1 MRSWRELPKPS
12 QPGRLLRLRRDLQ
25 RRAPPHRLHPRGSRS
40 FVADDLDYKG
50 YLKLDELLKLQQPL
64 ADPPSHDE
72 TLFIIVHQVFELW
85 FKLVLHEID
94 KIFEI
99 LDQDNVIE
107 SERLIRRLTSIIR
120 LFIPKLSVLET
131 MMPSDFIQF
140 RDRLRPASGFQSVQ
154 FRQIEFASGLK
165 DGKYLGMFKNDP
177 AAAAR
182 LEKRLAE
189 PAFWEHF
196 TALLHRRG
204 YTTDTEESQRQGI
217 VSIYKRDGE
226 HALRVLCEAMIEYDE
241 MFSLWREH
249 HIRMAQRMIGSKPG
263 TGQQLVETT
272 YGKAGPMGTHG
283 VDYLVQT
290 LTKRF
295 FPVLWAARTE
305 M

>member
-1 MRSWRELPKPS
+1 MNCGEHFPLLVKEGKTPRLKQLPNLFTPS
-12 QPGRLLRLRRDLQ
+12 MTAGSLQ
-25 RRAPPHRLHPRGSRS
+25 APPYPALIERRYSRILDLMS
-40 FVADDLDYKG
+40 DLDYKG

-154 FRQIEFASGLK
+154 FREIEFACGLK
-165 DGKYLGMFKNDP
+165 DRKYIGMFKDD
-177 AAAAR
+177 AAAIAR
-182 LEKRLAE
+182 LERRFSD
-189 PAFWEHF
+189 PSFWDHF
-196 TALLHRRG
+196 VALLDRLGHNAG
-204 YTTDTEESQRQGI
+204 NEVSQQQTI
-217 VSIYKRDGE
+217 VSIYKRQGD
-226 HALRVLCEAMIEYDE
+226 
-241 MFSLWREH
+241 
-249 HIRMAQRMIGSKPG
+249 
-263 TGQQLVETT
+263 
-272 YGKAGPMGTHG
+272 
-283 VDYLVQT
+283 
-290 LTKRF
+290 
-295 FPVLWAARTE
+295 
-305 M
+305 

>member
-1 MRSWRELPKPS
+1 MP
-12 QPGRLLRLRRDLQ
+12 
-25 RRAPPHRLHPRGSRS
+25 
-40 FVADDLDYKG
+40 DLDYKG
-50 YLKLDELLKLQQPL
+50 YLKLEELLKLQQPL
-64 ADPPSHDE
+64 ADPPCHDE
-72 TLFIIVHQVFELW
+72 ALFIIVHQVFELW

-94 KIFEI
+94 EVFKM
-99 LDQDNVIE
+99 LDQGDVIE

-154 FRQIEFASGLK
+154 FREIEFACGLK
-165 DGKYLGMFKNDP
+165 DRKYIGMFKDDP
-177 AAAAR
+177 AATAR
-182 LEKRLAE
+182 LEKRFSE
-189 PAFWEHF
+189 PSFWDHF
-196 TALLHRRG
+196 VALLGRLGHNAG
-204 YTTDTEESQRQGI
+204 NEVSQQQTI
-217 VSIYKRDGE
+217 VSIYKRQGD

-263 TGQQLVETT
+263 TGKALVESA
-272 YGKAGPMGTHG
+272 YGKASPMGTIG
-283 VDYLVQT
+283 VEYLAQT
-290 LTKRF
+290 LNKKF

>member
-1 MRSWRELPKPS
+1 MP
-12 QPGRLLRLRRDLQ
+12 
-25 RRAPPHRLHPRGSRS
+25 
-40 FVADDLDYKG
+40 DLDYQG
-50 YLKLDELLKLQQPL
+50 YLKLDELLKLQHPL
-64 ADPPSHDE
+64 ADPPTHDE

-94 KIFEI
+94 KIFEM
-99 LDQDNVIE
+99 LDNDDVIE

-154 FRQIEFASGLK
+154 FREIEFACGLK
-165 DGKYLGMFKNDP
+165 DRKYLGMFKNDP

-249 HIRMAQRMIGSKPG
+249 HIRMAQRMIGSKTG
-263 TGQQLVETT
+263 TGQQLVESA
-272 YGKAGPMGTHG
+272 YGKTSPMGSIG
-283 VDYLVQT
+283 IEYLAQT
-290 LTKRF
+290 LNKKF

>member
-1 MRSWRELPKPS
+1 MP
-12 QPGRLLRLRRDLQ
+12 
-25 RRAPPHRLHPRGSRS
+25 
-40 FVADDLDYKG
+40 DLDYKW
-50 YLKLDELLKLQQPL
+50 YLKLDELLKLQHHL
-64 ADPPSHDE
+64 AEPPTHDE

-94 KIFEI
+94 KIFEM
-99 LDQDNVIE
+99 LDKDDVIE

-154 FRQIEFASGLK
+154 FREIEFACGLK
-165 DGKYLGMFKNDP
+165 DRKYLGMFKNDP

-182 LEKRLAE
+182 LEKRLAG
-189 PAFWEHF
+189 PAFWDHF
-196 TALLHRRG
+196 IALLHWHG

-249 HIRMAQRMIGSKPG
+249 HIRMAQRMIGSKTG
-263 TGQQLVETT
+263 TGQQLVESA
-272 YGKAGPMGTHG
+272 YGKTSPMGSIG
-283 VDYLVQT
+283 IEYLAQT
-290 LTKRF
+290 LNKKF

>member
-1 MRSWRELPKPS
+1 M
-12 QPGRLLRLRRDLQ
+12 
-25 RRAPPHRLHPRGSRS
+25 A
-40 FVADDLDYKG
+40 DLDYKG
-50 YLKLDELLKLQQPL
+50 YLKLEELLKLQQPL

-72 TLFIIVHQVFELW
+72 TLFIIIHQVFELW

-94 KIFEI
+94 KILEM
-99 LDQDNVIE
+99 LDQDDVIE

-154 FRQIEFASGLK
+154 FREIEFACGLK
-165 DGKYLGMFKNDP
+165 DRKYLGMFKND
-177 AAAAR
+177 AAATAR
-182 LEKRLAE
+182 LEKRLAS
-189 PAFWEHF
+189 PAFWDHF
-196 TALLHRRG
+196 VALLSRRG
-204 YTTDTEESQRQGI
+204 YDVTGEDGQGNAI
-217 VSIYKRDGE
+217 VSIYKREGD

-263 TGQQLVETT
+263 TGQQLVESA
-272 YGKAGPMGTHG
+272 YGKTSPMGTIG
-283 VDYLVQT
+283 VEYLAQT
-290 LTKRF
+290 LNKKF
-295 FPVLWAARTE
+295 FPVLWAARTQ

>member
-1 MRSWRELPKPS
+1 MP
-12 QPGRLLRLRRDLQ
+12 
-25 RRAPPHRLHPRGSRS
+25 
-40 FVADDLDYKG
+40 DLDYKG
-50 YLKLDELLKLQQPL
+50 YLKLDELLKLQHPL
-64 ADPPSHDE
+64 ADPPTHDE

-94 KIFEI
+94 KIFEM
-99 LDQDNVIE
+99 LDNDDVIE

-154 FRQIEFASGLK
+154 FREIEFACGLK
-165 DGKYLGMFKNDP
+165 DRKYLGMFKNDP

-182 LEKRLAE
+182 LEKRLAG
-189 PAFWEHF
+189 PAFWDHF
-196 TALLHRRG
+196 IALLYRRG

-249 HIRMAQRMIGSKPG
+249 HIRMAQRMIGSKTG
-263 TGQQLVETT
+263 TGQQLVESA
-272 YGKAGPMGTHG
+272 YGKTSPMGSIG
-283 VDYLVQT
+283 IEYLAQT
-290 LTKRF
+290 LNKKF